1 MPREVFK
8 NTINDFIYAKTKTIC
23 DELWDFRAKLIN
35 EENLPTSFF
44 PHYDIEYIGNYG
56 RKLEQWFNDDSA
68 NDGAFVSF
76 SADEKK
82 FLLDV
87 YDKITFGGFLRYNNY
102 KENEDYAERAL
113 KWLTDYTVADEIFY
127 KKLYENNKALFE
139 KDVFYHNIKVTCY
152 LADLIEDKFH
162 TLHKKVF
169 TLFEAKIKNLDE
181 MELFQPKK
189 EEELKL
195 ILKHYPLSKID
206 FSFLPELKDKYETK
220 EPNLFNDEE
229 LKPSKQSVEIKSY
242 DEIMEAKLRKR
253 GKF

>member
-1 MPREVFK
+1 MPREMFK
-8 NTINDFIYAKTKTIC
+8 NTISKFIYAKTKTIC

-44 PHYDIEYIGNYG
+44 PRYDMEYIGNYG
-56 RKLEQWFNDDSA
+56 RKLEQWLNDDSR

-87 YDKITFGGFLRYNNY
+87 YDKLTFGGFLSFNDY
-102 KENEDYAERAL
+102 KESEDYAERAL

-139 KDVFYHNIKVTCY
+139 KDVSPEVTCY
-152 LADLIEDKFH
+152 LADLIEAKFH

-169 TLFEAKIKNLDE
+169 ALL
-181 MELFQPKK
+181 
-189 EEELKL
+189 EELKL

-229 LKPSKQSVEIKSY
+229 LKPSKQSIEIKSY

>member
-1 MPREVFK
+1 MPREMFK
-8 NTINDFIYAKTKTIC
+8 NTISKFIYAKTKTIC

-44 PHYDIEYIGNYG
+44 PRYDMEYIGNYG
-56 RKLEQWFNDDSA
+56 RKLEQWLNDDSR

-76 SADEKK
+76 SADE
-82 FLLDV
+82 
-87 YDKITFGGFLRYNNY
+87 
-102 KENEDYAERAL
+102 
-113 KWLTDYTVADEIFY
+113 
-127 KKLYENNKALFE
+127 
-139 KDVFYHNIKVTCY
+139 
-152 LADLIEDKFH
+152 IEAKFH

-169 TLFEAKIKNLDE
+169 ALFEAKIKDLDE
-181 MELFQPKK
+181 MELFQPTK

-206 FSFLPELKDKYETK
+206 FCFLPELKDKYETK

>member
-1 MPREVFK
+1 MPREMFK
-8 NTINDFIYAKTKTIC
+8 NTISKFIYAKTKTIC

-44 PHYDIEYIGNYG
+44 PRYDMEYIGNYG
-56 RKLEQWFNDDSA
+56 RKLEQWLNDDSR

-87 YDKITFGGFLRYNNY
+87 YDKLTFGGFLSFNGY

-139 KDVFYHNIKVTCY
+139 KDVSPEVTCY
-152 LADLIEDKFH
+152 LADLIEAKFH
-162 TLHKKVF
+162 TLYKKVF
-169 TLFEAKIKNLDE
+169 ALFEAKIKDLDE
-181 MELFQPKK
+181 MELFQPTK

-206 FSFLPELKDKYETK
+206 FCFLPELKDKYETK

-229 LKPSKQSVEIKSY
+229 LKPSKQSIEIKSY

>member
-1 MPREVFK
+1 MPREMFK
-8 NTINDFIYAKTKTIC
+8 NTISKFIYAKTKTIC

-44 PHYDIEYIGNYG
+44 PRYDMEYIGNYG
-56 RKLEQWFNDDSA
+56 RKLEQWLNDDSR

-87 YDKITFGGFLRYNNY
+87 YDKLTFGGFLSFNDY

-139 KDVFYHNIKVTCY
+139 K
-152 LADLIEDKFH
+152 
-162 TLHKKVF
+162 
-169 TLFEAKIKNLDE
+169 
-181 MELFQPKK
+181 
-189 EEELKL
+189 
-195 ILKHYPLSKID
+195 
-206 FSFLPELKDKYETK
+206 
-220 EPNLFNDEE
+220 
-229 LKPSKQSVEIKSY
+229 
-242 DEIMEAKLRKR
+242 
-253 GKF
+253 

>member
-1 MPREVFK
+1 MPREMFK
-8 NTINDFIYAKTKTIC
+8 NTISKFIYAKTKTIC

-44 PHYDIEYIGNYG
+44 PRYDMEYIGNYG
-56 RKLEQWFNDDSA
+56 RKLEQWLNDDSR

-87 YDKITFGGFLRYNNY
+87 YDKLTFGGFLSFNDY

-113 KWLTDYTVADEIFY
+113 KWLTDYT
-127 KKLYENNKALFE
+127 
-139 KDVFYHNIKVTCY
+139 
-152 LADLIEDKFH
+152 
-162 TLHKKVF
+162 
-169 TLFEAKIKNLDE
+169 
-181 MELFQPKK
+181 
-189 EEELKL
+189 
-195 ILKHYPLSKID
+195 
-206 FSFLPELKDKYETK
+206 LPELKDKYETK